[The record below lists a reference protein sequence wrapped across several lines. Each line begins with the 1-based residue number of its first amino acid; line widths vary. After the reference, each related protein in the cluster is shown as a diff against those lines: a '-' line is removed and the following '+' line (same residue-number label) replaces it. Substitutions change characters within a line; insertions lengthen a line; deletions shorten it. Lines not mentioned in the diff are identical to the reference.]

1 MTVIPAQAAGRPP
14 VRVMV
19 VDDSAVIR
27 GMLGR
32 WLEAEPDLALVGA
45 AGSAEEALRRLETCA
60 VDVCVLDVEM
70 PGMSGIEALPRL
82 LAARPAMR
90 VVMASALTTAGA
102 AVSLRALDQGA
113 ADCLAKP
120 SARDPEGAAIFRR
133 ELFSRLRALGAASSA
148 AAATQAA
155 QPARRPA
162 RLRPTPDLLA
172 IGCSTGGPPALT
184 RVLCA
189 VAPWLR
195 VPVAVVQHMP
205 ATFTPILAR
214 NLAAAT
220 GLDVREAEHEAPL
233 APRTVVIA
241 PGGRHLRLERRR
253 DRLVALLD
261 DAPPVNFC
269 RPSVDPLFE
278 SAAEACGERLAA
290 VVLTGMGADG
300 RDGARAVAR
309 RGGLVVAQDQAT
321 SVVWGMPGA
330 VVEAGLADVVAPL
343 DRIGDALAEVMNRSR
358 PA

>member
-1 MTVIPAQAAGRPP
+1 MTVIPAQAAARPP

-32 WLEAEPDLALVGA
+32 WLEAEPDLALVGV

-60 VDVCVLDVEM
+60 ADVCVLDVEM

-120 SARDPEGAAIFRR
+120 SARDPEGAAAFRR
-133 ELFSRLRALGAASSA
+133 ELVSRLRALGPSA

-155 QPARRPA
+155 PPPRRPA

-184 RVLCA
+184 RVLGA

-220 GLDVREAEHEAPL
+220 GLDVREAEHEGPL
-233 APRTVVIA
+233 APRSVVIA

-278 SAAEACGERLAA
+278 SAADACGERLAA

-343 DRIGDALAEVMNRSR
+343 DRIADALAEVMDRGR